1 MTQMTPYKE
10 TGKVLYPLTLQ
21 FINRAFKHP
30 LYWISVS
37 LYLTQTHCRSVILCR
52 MENISGRAF
61 SSETP

>member
-1 MTQMTPYKE
+1 MTHMTPYKE
-10 TGKVLYPLTLQ
+10 TGKVLYP
-21 FINRAFKHP
+21 FINRAFKHL